1 VLRRKA
7 EAIAGIAADRKKLAA
22 MRGNSR
28 RLAER
33 EFDREKT
40 YAAFADWIETVRG
53 GG

>member
-1 VLRRKA
+1 MRQ
-7 EAIAGIAADRKKLAA
+7 AA
-22 MRGNSR
+22 R

-40 YAAFADWIETVRG
+40 YAAFADWIETIHG